1 VHRYLEAINAAKSAI
16 MSRCSF
22 SPSPM
27 SVSTTKPVSAI
38 ARANAAGSAPSAA
51 MDMRGMPSAAAICAP
66 VHTVSP
72 SSTSARRPRAPG
84 TEEKRGVSTRVWVG
98 DMDLERIRALKDK
111 LAADLAADGSADAAA
126 PAGAA
131 VPLARLSIDDPIYI
145 SSPSHETIGETTA

>member
-1 VHRYLEAINAAKSAI
+1 MHRYLEAINAAKSAI

-51 MDMRGMPSAAAICAP
+51 MDMRGMPSAAAMHLCTP
-66 VHTVSP
+66 FLHP
-72 SSTSARRPRAPG
+72 LRLCG
-84 TEEKRGVSTRVWVG
+84 RGPAQTQKSCVSTTVWVG

>member
-1 VHRYLEAINAAKSAI
+1 
-16 MSRCSF
+16 M
-22 SPSPM
+22 
-27 SVSTTKPVSAI
+27 
-38 ARANAAGSAPSAA
+38 
-51 MDMRGMPSAAAICAP
+51 
-66 VHTVSP
+66 
-72 SSTSARRPRAPG
+72 
-84 TEEKRGVSTRVWVG
+84 WVG